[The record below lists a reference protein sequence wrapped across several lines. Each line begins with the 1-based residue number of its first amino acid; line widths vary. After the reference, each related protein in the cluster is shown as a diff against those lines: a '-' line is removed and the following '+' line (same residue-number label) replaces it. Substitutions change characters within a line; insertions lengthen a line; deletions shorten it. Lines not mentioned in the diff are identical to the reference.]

1 MVSIVKWPVVALL
14 LLTVMVSS
22 EESNNGLKKDEVWLC
37 VRWQWTGAP
46 VNGQVTCVAWA
57 KKDCANRLYPE
68 ICKRGM

>member
-1 MVSIVKWPVVALL
+1 MVSIVKCLASLLL
-14 LLTVMVSS
+14 LLTMVVSS
-22 EESNNGLKKDEVWLC
+22 DEPNNGLKKDEVWLC

-46 VNGQVTCVAWA
+46 VDGQVTCVAWA